1 MLFRS
6 EYDLPGNNTVDLV
19 STIPFSQLN
28 GTPVSE
34 FTGIDGVTSVDGLT
48 VMFYNTGDPSESGF
62 TSNFF
67 SYTPFDYNNNLV
79 SLKTI
84 TITNTN
90 STGNLITCNST
101 AELVEGNAIYF
112 TGTGFGNVQPYSSS
126 VGGTLYFVKTIVNGT
141 QFTIS
146 STVNGSAVTLTTASG
161 SMTGTINQG
170 LLEEGYYS
178 TVNNYFYRITYVG
191 DPSSPVISLA
201 PDTSIPINEKITAN
215 YGTQF
220 INRSFFKNDVGT
232 IEIIPFLSAPL
243 DTLYYQDG
251 SNSNKVGIIKLVESN
266 LKNRIDV
273 DADILGHTTYTST
286 SGIVFTN
293 GLKVTFQGDVVPEKY
308 KTGQYYVEG
317 VGTAIELLPVSEMIV
332 PEAFSESVYIPWDT
346 TAWDIGNW
354 EANSNISVTP
364 DYITIARN
372 SINKNAW
379 SRSNRWFHIDVIK
392 ATAEYNNDPSYVTTF
407 AVPENKAKRPI
418 IEFYPNLR
426 LFNSGSKGKAP
437 IDFIDFRTTDAFSYV
452 AGQQNYY
459 PDVEVYTTYNATI
472 AAASSSTTTTIT
484 IPTSGITGTFGV
496 DQYIADSTNALP
508 INTYITDVSVVGSN
522 TVLTVEWEF
531 NVSFS
536 AQTNSSIIAT
546 NTTVDNYA
554 LFDGA
559 RVVFAQDNDENVRN
573 KIYVARFNTVT
584 DSDTPIITLTEAEDG
599 LVYPDEQTVVYRGY
613 NYSSLDFYFDGVDWI
628 EGQQKITVNQPPLFD
643 VFDANGISFGNS
655 DIYVGTSFKGNKL
668 FAYGLGSGINDS
680 ILGFPLRYSS
690 VDNVGDISFD
700 VSLNKDTF
708 DYVQGTNPKT
718 QKVNTGYVYNYASRT
733 EYIREL
739 GWKTAVA
746 PSTQYQLFSF
756 DYTAGID
763 IPFICDIAATDLT
776 TWPNVQVFINNVLQ
790 TTDSYELAVGA
801 TTTTVYLNTFPEIDT
816 VIQILILSDQVSKT
830 AYYTIPINLS
840 NNPLNEDLESV
851 NVGDIRGQ
859 YQSIFYNNPDTTG
872 KVFGANNYR
881 DLGNLVPWGNRIIQN
896 SASLVLPGTFLRKQN
911 HNLFNALAYNSKEYI
926 KFKSLLV
933 DTINNTPY
941 TQRYDPSYLLDDA
954 LDQITAS
961 KTDTQPFFWS
971 DMIPNKTP

>member
-6 EYDLPGNNTVDLV
+6 
-19 STIPFSQLN
+19 
-28 GTPVSE
+28 
-34 FTGIDGVTSVDGLT
+34 
-48 VMFYNTGDPSESGF
+48 
-62 TSNFF
+62 
-67 SYTPFDYNNNLV
+67 
-79 SLKTI
+79 
-84 TITNTN
+84 TN

-426 LFNSGSKGKAP
+426 LFNSGSDRK
-437 IDFIDFRTTDAFSYV
+437 
-452 AGQQNYY
+452 
-459 PDVEVYTTYNATI
+459 
-472 AAASSSTTTTIT
+472 STR
-484 IPTSGITGTFGV
+484 
-496 DQYIADSTNALP
+496 L
-508 INTYITDVSVVGSN
+508 
-522 TVLTVEWEF
+522 
-531 NVSFS
+531 
-536 AQTNSSIIAT
+536 NSS
-546 NTTVDNYA
+546 
-554 LFDGA
+554 
-559 RVVFAQDNDENVRN
+559 
-573 KIYVARFNTVT
+573 
-584 DSDTPIITLTEAEDG
+584 
-599 LVYPDEQTVVYRGY
+599 
-613 NYSSLDFYFDGVDWI
+613 
-628 EGQQKITVNQPPLFD
+628 
-643 VFDANGISFGNS
+643 
-655 DIYVGTSFKGNKL
+655 
-668 FAYGLGSGINDS
+668 
-680 ILGFPLRYSS
+680 
-690 VDNVGDISFD
+690 
-700 VSLNKDTF
+700 
-708 DYVQGTNPKT
+708 
-718 QKVNTGYVYNYASRT
+718 
-733 EYIREL
+733 
-739 GWKTAVA
+739 
-746 PSTQYQLFSF
+746 
-756 DYTAGID
+756 
-763 IPFICDIAATDLT
+763 
-776 TWPNVQVFINNVLQ
+776 
-790 TTDSYELAVGA
+790 
-801 TTTTVYLNTFPEIDT
+801 
-816 VIQILILSDQVSKT
+816 
-830 AYYTIPINLS
+830 
-840 NNPLNEDLESV
+840 
-851 NVGDIRGQ
+851 
-859 YQSIFYNNPDTTG
+859 
-872 KVFGANNYR
+872 
-881 DLGNLVPWGNRIIQN
+881 
-896 SASLVLPGTFLRKQN
+896 
-911 HNLFNALAYNSKEYI
+911 H
-926 KFKSLLV
+926 
-933 DTINNTPY
+933 
-941 TQRYDPSYLLDDA
+941 
-954 LDQITAS
+954 
-961 KTDTQPFFWS
+961 
-971 DMIPNKTP
+971 